1 MTKIE
6 ERINNLAVEARK
18 ELMNINIHPSEK
30 IIAIK
35 ENRRAKKRLGCCKK
49 EKQLAQEVFIIEI
62 STVLEVAADQV
73 IKEILIHELL
83 HTCKGCF
90 NHGKLWKLYAAK
102 VNQVYG
108 YNISTYANTAQL
120 NIEKTAAPKF
130 RYEIRC
136 QHCDYVGYRQKK
148 SKVITHPQLYKCG
161 KCGGPLKVRKI

>member
-1 MTKIE
+1 MTKFE
-6 ERINNLAVEARK
+6 ERINRLAVEAGE
-18 ELMNINIHPSEK
+18 ELKAICIHPSDK
-30 IIAIK
+30 VIAIK

-49 EKQLAQEVFIIEI
+49 ERRIAQEFFIIEI
-62 STVLEVAADQV
+62 STVLEEATDQA

-108 YNISTYANTAQL
+108 YNISTYADTAQL
-120 NIEKTAAPKF
+120 NIEKTTTPKY

-136 QHCDYVGYRQKK
+136 QQCNHVGYRQKK
-148 SKVITHPQLYKCG
+148 SKVITYPHLYKCG
-161 KCGGPLKVRKI
+161 KCAGTLKVRKI